1 MAKEKA
7 GKGEIIIFQ
16 TSGKGVGLE
25 VRLENETV
33 WLDAH
38 QMASVFSV
46 NRPAIV
52 KHISNIYKSGELSK
66 DSTCSVLEQ
75 VASDGKVR
83 KMNIYDLD
91 MIIAVGYRVNS
102 KRATRF
108 RIWATEVLKKH
119 IVKGYTVNESR
130 LIESESN
137 FRKLQATIEFLK
149 KKAGTKMLEG
159 QAKEILDILADYSK
173 TLTILERYDNGKL
186 RAAKSGKASFAL
198 DGEEA
203 RRIIAEL
210 KRELVGKKEAGDI
223 FGNERGEAFMG
234 IIGNLYQTFGRK
246 ELYPDFSAKASHL
259 LYLVIKDH
267 PFSDGNKRIASF
279 LFVYFLDRNG
289 RLFRKDGERKIND
302 NALAALALLVAESDP
317 KEKDQLIA
325 LITQLID

>member
-16 TSGKGVGLE
+16 ISGKGAGLE
-25 VRLENETV
+25 VRLEKDTV
-33 WLDAH
+33 WLSQKQIADLFGTER
-38 QMASVFSV
+38 SV
-46 NRPAIV
+46 IT
-52 KHISNIYKSGELSK
+52 KHLRNVINDGELSEEGNVQK
-66 DSTCSVLEQ
+66 MHI
-75 VASDGKVR
+75 AGSDKPVKLYG
-83 KMNIYDLD
+83 LD
-91 MIIAVGYRVNS
+91 MILSVGYRVNS

-149 KKAGTKMLEG
+149 RKAGTKMLEG
-159 QAKEILDILADYSK
+159 QAREILDILAGYSK
-173 TLTILERYDNGKL
+173 TLTILERYDSGKL
-186 RAAKSGKASFAL
+186 QAAKSGKASFAL

-223 FGNERGEAFMG
+223 FGNERGEAFRG